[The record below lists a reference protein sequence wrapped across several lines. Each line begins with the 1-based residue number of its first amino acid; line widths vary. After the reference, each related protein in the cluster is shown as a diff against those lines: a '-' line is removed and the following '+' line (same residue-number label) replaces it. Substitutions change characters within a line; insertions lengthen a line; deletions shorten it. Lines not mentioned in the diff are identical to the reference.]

1 MTPPAASEEGRDDLP
16 EGRRT
21 MGIIQGDAVPQ
32 SFIPKLIDLYRQGKF
47 PFDRL
52 ETFYDFRDINR
63 AIKDVRSGRTIKAVL
78 RINKL

>member
-1 MTPPAASEEGRDDLP
+1 
-16 EGRRT
+16 